1 MIKFLAK
8 FIAKYFIPLSIGIAI
23 VVIVVGVRFMI
34 IRVEIDQIGVK
45 TAVWGLK
52 RGVVQKDYKPG
63 WHRFIRQIETWDL
76 FDGTVQTLSLTR
88 EARNAEGKIE
98 SKEIRI
104 RTADDYD
111 VTVDMIVKYQIM
123 KGKANKI
130 RQEIGPG
137 DRYKMFVESETKDVA
152 RSVLGKMSE
161 KDLYNPEEKRKR
173 AEEAKMLLASQVKS
187 RHVHII
193 DWLILDMRF
202 DTQLE
207 RKIKNVK
214 LAELDELLNVAKERA
229 VGKRGITQEIDASTE
244 ALAQKI
250 QSDKDGK
257 IVALKAEMDTKVT
270 RIVAS
275 ANKFMIEQKAEGD
288 HYMHVKHAA
297 GELLVDRATAEGE
310 RLRRVSMTGLGGDL
324 IVALEAARNINLDD
338 IVVSTQDMDLLNV
351 DEMII
356 KLGAGVER
364 DLPVILE
371 LEDSPGSL
379 RLSDDLP
386 VVLRGHGEHGG
397 GHGGEGHEGH
407 GDSLMD
413 HGTTTTPHESAPVP
427 HEEHDATVP
436 QKEDHGA
443 SLMEH
448 HGQEE
453 TASHEVPVETHEAI
467 HEEWGASSS
476 MTEAFPISQ

>member
-8 FIAKYFIPLSIGIAI
+8 FFAKFFIPISIAI
-23 VVIVVGVRFMI
+23 AIFVIVVGVRFMI
-34 IRVEIDQIGVK
+34 IRVEVDHIGVK
-45 TAVWGLK
+45 TAIWGFK

-76 FDGTVQTLSLTR
+76 FDGTVQTLNLTR
-88 EARNAEGKIE
+88 ESRTKEGKIA
-98 SKEIRI
+98 SREIRV
-104 RTADDYD
+104 RTSDDYE
-111 VTVDMIVKYQIM
+111 VSVDIIVKYQIM

-137 DRYKMFVESETKDVA
+137 DRYKIFVESEVKDVA
-152 RSVLGKMSE
+152 RSVLGKMTE
-161 KDLYNPEEKRKR
+161 KDLYNPDEKRRR
-173 AEEAKMLLASQVKS
+173 AEEAKVLLTSQVRS
-187 RHVHII
+187 RHVQII

-229 VGKRGITQEIDASTE
+229 VGKRGITQTIDASTE

-250 QSDKDGK
+250 QSNKDGK

-270 RIVAS
+270 EVVAS
-275 ANKFMIEQKAEGD
+275 ANKYMIEQQAEGD

-297 GELLVDRATAEGE
+297 GELLVDRAKAEGE
-310 RLRRVSMTGLGGDL
+310 RLRRVAMTGLGGDL
-324 IVALEAARNINLDD
+324 IVALEAARNINLAD
-338 IVVSTQDMDLLNV
+338 IVVSTQDMDLLDV

-356 KLGAGVER
+356 KLGAGVKR

-379 RLSDDLP
+379 KLSDDLP
-386 VVLRGHGEHGG
+386 EVLKGHGGHGG
-397 GHGGEGHEGH
+397 GHGGEYEK
-407 GDSLMD
+407 
-413 HGTTTTPHESAPVP
+413 
-427 HEEHDATVP
+427 HEEHEGSSMEHDTP
-436 QKEDHGA
+436 THQEDHGA

-448 HGQEE
+448 GHE
-453 TASHEVPVETHEAI
+453 TTSHEESGGT
-467 HEEWGASSS
+467 HEEWGSSL
-476 MTEAFPISQ
+476 TEEFPVSQ

>member
-1 MIKFLAK
+1 MVKFLAR
-8 FIAKYFIPLSIGIAI
+8 FIAKYFIPLSIVIAI
-23 VVIVVGVRFMI
+23 IVIVVGVRFMI

-45 TAVWGLK
+45 TTIWGLS

-104 RTADDYD
+104 RTADDYE
-111 VTVDMIVKYQIM
+111 VSVDIIVKYQIIE
-123 KGKANKI
+123 GKANKI

-137 DRYKMFVESETKDVA
+137 NRYKMFVDSETKDVA
-152 RSVLGKMSE
+152 RSVLGKMTE

-173 AEEAKMLLASQVKS
+173 AAEAKILLSSQVKS
-187 RHVHII
+187 RHVRII

-229 VGKRGITQEIDASTE
+229 VGKRGITQTIDASTE

-250 QSDKDGK
+250 QSDKDGR
-257 IVALKAEMDTKVT
+257 IVSLKAEMDTTVT
-270 RIVAS
+270 RIIAS
-275 ANKFMIEQKAEGD
+275 ANKFMIEQTSEGD
-288 HYMHVKHAA
+288 HYMHVQHAA
-297 GELLVDRATAEGE
+297 GELLVDRAKAEGE

-324 IVALEAARNINLDD
+324 IVALEAARNINLED
-338 IVVSTQDMDLLNV
+338 IVVSTQDMDLLDV

-356 KLGAGVER
+356 KLGAGVKR

-386 VVLRGHGEHGG
+386 EVLKAHGEHGG
-397 GHGGEGHEGH
+397 GHGGVEHEDH

-413 HGTTTTPHESAPVP
+413 YGTVP
-427 HEEHDATVP
+427 H

-443 SLMEH
+443 SLMEP
-448 HGQEE
+448 HGQE
-453 TASHEVPVETHEAI
+453 TTSHGVPDETHETA
-467 HEEWGASSS
+467 HEEWGSSS
-476 MTEAFPISQ
+476 SLTEEFPVSQ

>member
-1 MIKFLAK
+1 
-8 FIAKYFIPLSIGIAI
+8 
-23 VVIVVGVRFMI
+23 MI

-45 TAVWGLK
+45 TTIWGIS

-88 EARNAEGKIE
+88 EARNTEGKIE
-98 SKEIRI
+98 SQEIRI
-104 RTADDYD
+104 RTADDYE
-111 VTVDMIVKYQIM
+111 VSVDIIVKYQIM

-137 DRYKMFVESETKDVA
+137 NRYKMFVESETKDVA
-152 RSVLGKMSE
+152 RSVLGRMTE
-161 KDLYNPEEKRKR
+161 KDLYNPDEKRRR
-173 AEEAKMLLASQVKS
+173 AEEAKILLASQVKS
-187 RHVHII
+187 RHVRIV

-214 LAELDELLNVAKERA
+214 LAELDELLNVAKEKA
-229 VGKRGITQEIDASTE
+229 VGKRGITQTIDASTE

-257 IVALKAEMDTKVT
+257 IVSLKAEMDTKVT
-270 RIVAS
+270 KIVSS

-288 HYMHVKHAA
+288 HYSHVKHAA
-297 GELLVDRATAEGE
+297 GELLVDRAKAEGE
-310 RLRRVSMTGLGGDL
+310 RLRRLAMTGLGGDL
-324 IVALEAARNINLDD
+324 IVALEAARNMNLED
-338 IVVSTQDMDLLNV
+338 IVVSTQDMDLLDV

-356 KLGAGVER
+356 KLGAGVKR

-379 RLSDDLP
+379 KLSDDLP
-386 VVLRGHGEHGG
+386 EVLKSGHGEHGG
-397 GHGGEGHEGH
+397 GHGEEHEEHEG
-407 GDSLMD
+407 SFMD
-413 HGTTTTPHESAPVP
+413 HGTVP
-427 HEEHDATVP
+427 HDGGGAEHDTAP
-436 QKEDHGA
+436 HQDHGA
-443 SLMEH
+443 SLEH
-448 HGQEE
+448 GHE
-453 TASHEVPVETHEAI
+453 TTSHEVLTEEFPV
-467 HEEWGASSS
+467 
-476 MTEAFPISQ
+476 SQ

>member
-1 MIKFLAK
+1 
-8 FIAKYFIPLSIGIAI
+8 
-23 VVIVVGVRFMI
+23 
-34 IRVEIDQIGVK
+34 
-45 TAVWGLK
+45 
-52 RGVVQKDYKPG
+52 
-63 WHRFIRQIETWDL
+63 
-76 FDGTVQTLSLTR
+76 LTR

-161 KDLYNPEEKRKR
+161 KDLYNPDEKRRR
-173 AEEAKMLLASQVKS
+173 AEEAKILLASQVKS
-187 RHVHII
+187 RHVRIV

-229 VGKRGITQEIDASTE
+229 VGKRGITQTIDASTE

-257 IVALKAEMDTKVT
+257 IVGLKAEMDTKVT
-270 RIVAS
+270 QIISS
-275 ANKFMIEQKAEGD
+275 ANKFMIGQQAEGD

-297 GELLVDRATAEGE
+297 GELLVDRAKAEGE
-310 RLRRVSMTGLGGDL
+310 RLRRVAMTGLGGDL

-338 IVVSTQDMDLLNV
+338 IVVSTQDMDLLDV

-356 KLGAGVER
+356 KLGAGVKR

-379 RLSDDLP
+379 KLSDDLP
-386 VVLRGHGEHGG
+386 EVLKGGHGEK
-397 GHGGEGHEGH
+397 
-407 GDSLMD
+407 
-413 HGTTTTPHESAPVP
+413 
-427 HEEHDATVP
+427 HEEHEGSFMDHDTAP
-436 QKEDHGA
+436 HQKEDHGA
-443 SLMEH
+443 SLE
-448 HGQEE
+448 HGQE
-453 TASHEVPVETHEAI
+453 TTPHGVPGETHEGW
-467 HEEWGASSS
+467 ESSS
-476 MTEAFPISQ
+476 SLTEEFPVSQ

>member
-1 MIKFLAK
+1 MLKFLAK
-8 FIAKYFIPLSIGIAI
+8 FFAKYFIPIIIILAI
-23 VVIVVGVRFMI
+23 MIIVVGVRFMI

-45 TAVWGLK
+45 TTIWGLK

-88 EARNAEGKIE
+88 DSRNAEGKME
-98 SKEIRI
+98 SQEIRI

-111 VTVDMIVKYQIM
+111 VTVDIIVKYQIM

-137 DRYKMFVESETKDVA
+137 DRYKIFVDSEVKDVA
-152 RSVLGKMSE
+152 RSVLGKMTE
-161 KDLYNPEEKRKR
+161 RDLYNPDEKIRR
-173 AEEAKMLLASQVKS
+173 AEEAKILLASQVKS
-187 RHVHII
+187 RHVRII

-229 VGKRGITQEIDASTE
+229 VDKRGITQTIDASTE
-244 ALAQKI
+244 ALAEKI

-270 RIVAS
+270 EIVAS

-297 GELLVDRATAEGE
+297 GELLVDRAKAEGE
-310 RLRRVSMTGLGGDL
+310 RLRRVAMTGLGGDL
-324 IVALEAARNINLDD
+324 IVALEAARNINLEDV
-338 IVVSTQDMDLLNV
+338 VVSTQDLDLLDV

-356 KLGAGVER
+356 KLGAGVKR

-379 RLSDDLP
+379 KLSDDLP
-386 VVLRGHGEHGG
+386 EVLRGHGGHGG
-397 GHGGEGHEGH
+397 GYGGEYEEHE
-407 GDSLMD
+407 DSSMD
-413 HGTTTTPHESAPVP
+413 HDTVP
-427 HEEHDATVP
+427 HEGKEEHDTVP
-436 QKEDHGA
+436 LQEDHGA

-448 HGQEE
+448 GHEA
-453 TASHEVPVETHEAI
+453 TSHEVSGETHEDA
-467 HEEWGASSS
+467 HEEWGSSL
-476 MTEAFPISQ
+476 TEEFPVSQ

>member
-1 MIKFLAK
+1 MVKFLAR
-8 FIAKYFIPLSIGIAI
+8 FIAKYFIPLSIVIAI
-23 VVIVVGVRFMI
+23 IVIVVGVRFMI

-45 TAVWGLK
+45 TTIWGLN

-104 RTADDYD
+104 RTADDYE
-111 VTVDMIVKYQIM
+111 VSVDIIVKYQIIE
-123 KGKANKI
+123 GKANKI

-137 DRYKMFVESETKDVA
+137 NRYKMFVDSETKDVA
-152 RSVLGKMSE
+152 RSVLGKMTE

-173 AEEAKMLLASQVKS
+173 AAEAKILLSSQVKS
-187 RHVHII
+187 RHVRIV

-214 LAELDELLNVAKERA
+214 LAELDELLNVAKEKA
-229 VGKRGITQEIDASTE
+229 VGKRGITQTIDASTE

-257 IVALKAEMDTKVT
+257 IVSLKAEMDTTVT
-270 RIVAS
+270 RIIAS
-275 ANKFMIEQKAEGD
+275 ANKFMIEQKSEGD

-297 GELLVDRATAEGE
+297 GELLVDRAKAEGE

-324 IVALEAARNINLDD
+324 IVALEAARNINLED
-338 IVVSTQDMDLLNV
+338 IVVSTQDMDLLDV

-356 KLGAGVER
+356 KLGAGVKR

-386 VVLRGHGEHGG
+386 EVLKAHGEHGG
-397 GHGGEGHEGH
+397 DHGGVEHEDH

-413 HGTTTTPHESAPVP
+413 YGTVP
-427 HEEHDATVP
+427 H
-436 QKEDHGA
+436 QKEDHGT
-443 SLMEH
+443 SLME
-448 HGQEE
+448 
-453 TASHEVPVETHEAI
+453 SDETHEAA
-467 HEEWGASSS
+467 HEEWGSSS
-476 MTEAFPISQ
+476 SLTEEFPVSQ

>member
-8 FIAKYFIPLSIGIAI
+8 FIAKYFIPLSIGVAI

-111 VTVDMIVKYQIM
+111 VTVDIIVKYQIM

-137 DRYKMFVESETKDVA
+137 NRYKMFVESETKDVA
-152 RSVLGKMSE
+152 RSVLGRMSE
-161 KDLYNPEEKRKR
+161 KDLYNPGEKRRR
-173 AEEAKMLLASQVKS
+173 AAEAKILLASQVKS
-187 RHVHII
+187 RHVRVI

-214 LAELDELLNVAKERA
+214 LAELDELLNVAKEKA
-229 VGKRGITQEIDASTE
+229 VGKRGITQTIDASTE

-250 QSDKDGK
+250 QSNKDGK

-275 ANKFMIEQKAEGD
+275 ANKFMIEQKSEGD

-324 IVALEAARNINLDD
+324 IVALEAARNINLED
-338 IVVSTQDMDLLNV
+338 IVVSTQDMDLLDV

-356 KLGAGVER
+356 KLGAGVQR
-364 DLPVILE
+364 DLPIILE

-379 RLSDDLP
+379 KLSDDLP
-386 VVLRGHGEHGG
+386 EVLRDHGGHGG
-397 GHGGEGHEGH
+397 GHEDH
-407 GDSLMD
+407 GDTLMD
-413 HGTTTTPHESAPVP
+413 HGTDPHHETAPHDDKEEHGAVP
-427 HEEHDATVP
+427 H
-436 QKEDHGA
+436 QKEGHGA
-443 SLMEH
+443 SITEH
-448 HGQEE
+448 HEQQEA
-453 TASHEVPVETHEAI
+453 ASHGMHGESHEAA
-467 HEEWGASSS
+467 HEEWGTSSS
-476 MTEAFPISQ
+476 MTESFPISQ